1 MIESGGAAPSFRYV
15 TANPKEK
22 MKSFTINVMRITIL
36 SE

>member
-1 MIESGGAAPSFRYV
+1 MYD

-22 MKSFTINVMRITIL
+22 MKIFTINVMRMTIL